1 MMFGMKTIGCH
12 LLLAALYVGCASAHD
27 AQPVVGGSPLD
38 AVSDTEDSGS
48 ELLPGPVDH
57 TRSLVWT
64 QTELL
69 DDTELLSLAT
79 LMAAASGLDNGG
91 LAFDWVLR
99 EFGRTEFSLRGDQA
113 VMADELAQ
121 ELGPDPGSW
130 DLAKAPFKL
139 TAVHLR
145 IDLATDEHC
154 GEFRVSLSTTHAT
167 IQPFHMIFLFRM
179 PREDDDVDC
188 RGLAIRLARLSEMS
202 EAEFLAAAR
211 TLIQE
216 HVRSEQF
223 IIFESLEFTFSP
235 WEWRQWQR
243 VENTSP
249 DVTALPYLFENPPA
263 FQAVD
268 VAGLNPP
275 SARRDAFLDWV
286 EANAADIDQR
296 SILIPDEY
304 RTRNPVSVSG
314 LPRVPLSLAGI
325 SSDIRDQYPYLR
337 QNLEIVGCAACHT
350 SDADF
355 VHTTPERTFSEFYEK
370 ELDAR
375 ELFLDDLVR
384 GSHTPPPFGP
394 LQSNPVLPD

>member
-1 MMFGMKTIGCH
+1 MKKIGCH
-12 LLLAALYVGCASAHD
+12 LLFAALSVGCGSAHD
-27 AQPVVGGSPLD
+27 DQAVVGDSPLD
-38 AVSDTEDSGS
+38 AVSDTVNAES
-48 ELLPGPVDH
+48 ELLPGPVEH

-99 EFGRTEFSLRGDQA
+99 EFGRTEFSLRSDQTL
-113 VMADELAQ
+113 MAEELAQ
-121 ELGPDPGSW
+121 ELGPDPSTW

-145 IDLATDEHC
+145 IDLAADEHC

-179 PREDDDVDC
+179 PREVGDVDC
-188 RGLAIRLARLSEMS
+188 RGMAIRLARLSEMS
-202 EAEFLAAAR
+202 EPEFLAAAK
-211 TLIQE
+211 TLIGE
-216 HVRSEQF
+216 HVRSDRF
-223 IIFESLEFTFSP
+223 IVFESLEFTFSP

-268 VAGLNPP
+268 VAGLNPT

-296 SILIPDEY
+296 RFLIPVEY

-314 LPRVPLSLAGI
+314 IPRVPLSLAGV
-325 SSDIRDQYPYLR
+325 SSEIRAQYPNLR

-350 SDADF
+350 ADAEF
-355 VHTTPERTFSEFYEK
+355 VHTTAERTFSEYYKK

-375 ELFLDDLVR
+375 ELFLDGMVR
-384 GSHTPPPFGP
+384 GTHTPPPFGP